1 MSLHKQGHI
10 RSVHVGQTQVL
21 AKGHPTRGL
30 FDPYH
35 FVLTLSWPR
44 FFGLLVLLF
53 FSLNLCFALAY
64 WLVPGS
70 VANARPGMFWDHFFF
85 SVETL
90 ATVGYGEM
98 SPATTAGH
106 IIAVVEIMFGMAIL
120 AVTTGLIFARFA
132 KPKARIMFSSRAV
145 IRQFDGQRVLMLR
158 MANERYNRIVDVS
171 AMMSIVRI
179 ERLKE
184 GEPYFRIHDLKLRRE
199 RTQVFNLT
207 WTLIHEINEHS
218 PLHGLTSQDLA
229 ASQARIAV
237 SIAGHD
243 ETVAATVHAV
253 HDYEWPDI
261 VFDGRFAD
269 VLREMPDGSR
279 VVDLT
284 RFHEVERGPATP

>member
-1 MSLHKQGHI
+1 MSDSKQRHI

-35 FVLTLSWPR
+35 FVLTLSWPQ

-70 VANARPGMFWDHFFF
+70 VANARPGVFWDHFFF

-106 IIAVVEIMFGMAIL
+106 VIAVVEIMSGMTIL

-132 KPKARIMFSSRAV
+132 KPKARIMFSRQAV

-171 AMMSIVRI
+171 AMLSIVRV

-184 GEPYFRIHDLKLRRE
+184 GEPFFRIHDLKLRRE

-207 WTLIHEINEHS
+207 WTLIHEIDEHS
-218 PLHGLTSQDLA
+218 PLHGLSAEDLEN
-229 ASQARIAV
+229 SQAQIAV
-237 SIAGHD
+237 SITGHD
-243 ETVAATVHAV
+243 ETVAASVHAV
-253 HDYEWPDI
+253 HDYGWQDI
-261 VFDGRFAD
+261 VFDARFAD
-269 VLREMPDGSR
+269 VLRELPDGGR

-284 RFHEVERGPATP
+284 RFHEVESGPGST